1 MLGYLWYLL
10 GYDTNEISWDQEQRQ
25 KKYNVLK
32 QIKNKVI
39 LLNHVH
45 TTDCK
50 NCKKK
55 EGNLNL
61 TKSFK
66 SKLFNATRR
75 TKHTF

>member
-10 GYDTNEISWDQEQRQ
+10 GYDTENEIHWDEEQRQ
-25 KKYNVLK
+25 KKFNVLK

-45 TTDCK
+45 TNTCK

-55 EGNLNL
+55 EGTLNL

-66 SKLFNATRR
+66 SKLFNATR